1 MGRNF
6 LVADGGSTKC
16 AWAGCGLSFNTTG
29 VNPIQLT
36 EDKIIDIWR
45 SEFGKV
51 ATTEAQSP
59 FDRIDT
65 VFYYGSGCTGGEVNQ
80 KIANAISKLTGIKNI
95 HVESDMLGAARAILG
110 DNPGVACILG
120 TGCNSCLYD
129 GERIT
134 DNVRPLGYVI
144 GDEGS
149 GADIGKRIV
158 ADALKGILPHDLQ
171 DNFFRFAGEDY
182 ADIIKHI
189 YSEPRANAYLAN
201 FTHFAAENIN
211 RPEIKSILHDRF
223 DAFIK
228 RNIML
233 YPKEVVR
240 NHGIGFVG
248 SIAVHFSDI
257 LKDVCAENGID
268 KVTITANPIEGM
280 LSYHN
285 SLS

>member
-6 LVADGGSTKC
+6 IVADGGSTKC
-16 AWAGCGLSFNTTG
+16 AWAGCGLSFSTTG

-45 SEFGKV
+45 NEFRGVSTTGK
-51 ATTEAQSP
+51 QSD
-59 FDRIDT
+59 FDHIDT
-65 VFYYGSGCTGGEVNQ
+65 VFYYGAGCTGGDVNQ
-80 KIANAISKLTGIKNI
+80 KIANALGKLTGIKNI

-110 DNPGVACILG
+110 DKPGVACILG

-158 ADALKGILPHDLQ
+158 SDALRGILPQDLR
-171 DNFFRFAGEDY
+171 DNFFRFTGEDY
-182 ADIIKHI
+182 ASIIKHI

-211 RPEIKSILHDRF
+211 RPEIESIVHDRF

-233 YPKEVVR
+233 YPEEVVQ
-240 NHGIGFVG
+240 NHGIGFIG
-248 SIAVHFSDI
+248 SVAVHFSTI
-257 LKDVCAENGID
+257 LKGVCKENGID
-268 KVTITANPIEGM
+268 KVNIMTNPIEGM
-280 LSYHN
+280 LRYH
-285 SLS
+285 SLLS